1 MWLKVKNNKSLRKI
15 SNLPK
20 LRLLLAQDCQELQQA
35 ENLSSLKA
43 LYVVDCPMEQI
54 LWKCLPT
61 EQQSTIVHVV
71 TSLTTGAHDQDI
83 YPLESVFHY
92 FINL

>member
-54 LWKCLPT
+54 LWKYFPT

-71 TSLTTGAHDQDI
+71 TTGAHDQDI